1 MCARLYNNNI
11 SSLLFIIYFFYFVVV
26 VPVLVCFLFVVS
38 LNLWSITVVL
48 Q

>member
-1 MCARLYNNNI
+1 MQDFI
-11 SSLLFIIYFFYFVVV
+11 IIFFSSFYFLLF